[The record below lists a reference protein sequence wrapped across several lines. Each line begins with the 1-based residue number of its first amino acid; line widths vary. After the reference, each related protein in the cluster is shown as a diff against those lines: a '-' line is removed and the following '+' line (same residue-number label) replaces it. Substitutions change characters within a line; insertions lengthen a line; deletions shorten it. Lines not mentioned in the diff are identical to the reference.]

1 MPELLDESL
10 ATLAFAGVGIVL
22 LLVGYFMVDLL
33 TPGHLGRQV
42 FVEHKRDAALV
53 LASTQ
58 ISVGIIVATAFYTAQ
73 GDTWD
78 TLLEATVFGIIG
90 VALLGIAFFLLDLL
104 TPGSLAELVVDE
116 SDDPAVYVAVALQL
130 AVGLVVAASIT

>member
-10 ATLAFAGVGIVL
+10 ATLAFAGVGLL
-22 LLVGYFMVDLL
+22 LLVIGYFMVDLL

-42 FVEHKRDAALV
+42 FVEHRRDAALV

-58 ISVGIIVATAFYTAQ
+58 VSLGFIIATAFWTAQ

-78 TLLEATVFGIIG
+78 TLLEASVFGLIG
-90 VALLGIAFFLLDLL
+90 VALLGLSFWLLDLV
-104 TPGSLAELVVDE
+104 TPGSLAELVVDD
-116 SDDPAVYVAVALQL
+116 SDDPAAYVAVAVQL
-130 AVGLVVAASIT
+130 AVGLVVAASIS

>member
-90 VALLGIAFFLLDLL
+90 VALLGISFFLLDLL

>member
-10 ATLAFAGVGIVL
+10 ATLAFAGVGLVL

-53 LASTQ
+53 LAATQ
-58 ISVGIIVATAFYTAQ
+58 ISVGIIVATSFYTAQ

-78 TLLEATVFGIIG
+78 TLLEASVFGLIG
-90 VALLGIAFFLLDLL
+90 VALLGISFFLLDLL

>member
-58 ISVGIIVATAFYTAQ
+58 LSVGIIVATAFYTAQ

-78 TLLEATVFGIIG
+78 TLLEASVFGLIG

>member
-10 ATLAFAGVGIVL
+10 ATLAFAGVGLLL

-53 LASTQ
+53 LAATQ
-58 ISVGIIVATAFYTAQ
+58 ISVGIIVATSFWTAQ

-78 TLLEATVFGIIG
+78 TLLEASVFGLIG
-90 VALLGIAFFLLDLL
+90 VALLGLSFFVLDLL

>member
-33 TPGHLGRQV
+33 TPGRLGQQV

-58 ISVGIIVATAFYTAQ
+58 ISLGIIIATAFYTAQ

-90 VALLGIAFFLLDLL
+90 VALLGISFFLLDLL

>member
-22 LLVGYFMVDLL
+22 LLVGYLMVDLL

-58 ISVGIIVATAFYTAQ
+58 LSVGIIVATAFYTAQ

-78 TLLEATVFGIIG
+78 TLLEASVFGLIG
-90 VALLGIAFFLLDLL
+90 VALLGISFFLLDLL

>member
-22 LLVGYFMVDLL
+22 LLVGYLMVDLL

-58 ISVGIIVATAFYTAQ
+58 LSVGIIVATAFYTAQ

-78 TLLEATVFGIIG
+78 TLLEASVFGLIG

>member
-33 TPGHLGRQV
+33 TPGRLGQQV

-58 ISVGIIVATAFYTAQ
+58 ISLGIIVATAFYTAQ

-90 VALLGIAFFLLDLL
+90 VALLGISFFLLDLL